1 MTDNL
6 ELVEDQSSDEV
17 DLAVT
22 QVPTYQRRTESGQ
35 VVTVKGYVR
44 TDNSAVADRARNSP
58 GRPSIAASSGRFPGD
73 RALPIWPDA
82 GKGAA
87 SKVDKQTVQYEG
99 MEDTGV
105 VDQDLLDKHVPI
117 ALEIL
122 PNLPQNPSLKKV
134 IGIIKGLSTV
144 SLSWDSPQDPTVIE
158 LARGVIRVA
167 GYSYVSKTTGKVVR
181 VNPYTQIRSLIS
193 GMGGPTM
200 SAKKGLTPELLDK
213 ALPGFQIKEKM
224 FKAKAVTNKSKDR
237 TIELQG
243 LSRKS
248 GVTDS
253 TKLDKL
259 QVDRAFDIPAPKPD
273 EDFVKKAMSALHPL
287 EAVRISKEGSKVTRG
302 NETWTRGAD
311 ALWYKMPRRN
321 GLGVN
326 DKDLTKKLA
335 GKAGRVELTQGNP
348 IKRSTFPMS
357 KVDYDT
363 LNPRSTN
370 YADAVKY
377 HKALEPTFAN
387 LPDGIADSLNG
398 NIEVRS
404 TSASTPKNFTGMT
417 RTSVT
422 KTNGHYPKMVIH
434 PNPEYEDDL
443 MKSLPKQQQQGY
455 SVPSTLHP
463 LETTMARESSK
474 FTETLMNNRAPKD
487 MSDRMY
493 TNLSKAYDKHVKSDT
508 GDYSGFGGRDGWIAR
523 MSGERSSEIRED
535 ITSNLS
541 MSSLDSHEDFLA
553 EAWTEFVANPEPRPL
568 ARELGNAF
576 QKSMEEFSDYMFKN
590 NWVDATEIPEKT
602 YNKTTQPP
610 LSRKISTAIGG
621 EEDFTQVT
629 HLAPRELRS
638 VLLES
643 AKYVDIRDSE
653 GNPTFDAEIQQ
664 IGDQAYLGSLSYPLS
679 NSADMPDGVPEN
691 YGDIVTRAT
700 KARYYDEPEDAFLIG
715 PENRKSYS
723 DFIDQSKAL
732 LAIQAIEE
740 TLTSEGVQTL
750 RVDPRAGEDSVTY
763 ARAGYNFDPLYT
775 DVAEVTSMI
784 NDLEDILVNIDQDMK
799 DKYYVMQKDQYST
812 AVRKVNQ
819 WQLQVTADPAT
830 WPTPDE
836 IGSLGRTDIT
846 EKSFGERVLDNY
858 SWSGAKDLDGA
869 KKGYSLD
876 VNPDGTSKA
885 LTIDYL
891 PAKDGEADPPWRN
904 TNPAPKTG
912 PGPSA
917 KWSTD
922 EGSSDIWSPDSLW
935 EPSGDPLAPVSAT
948 AINSVAREMQDA
960 KPDSKV
966 GDPLKNLLAE
976 VVQKKFETDKKVST
990 DVSGTLA
997 EHKISVKSE
1006 DGSDIF
1012 NLSVTKSD
1020 DGVVTWSNVSTSKSR
1035 ASGILAMQ
1043 MMDSLEASYKQ
1054 AGVKEIRQDVA
1065 EGDDISGYALA
1076 MQGYDWSVAPT
1087 REMVETKIRAAI
1099 ADQINEGRFF
1109 QEGMIADSLKNSTT
1123 SAVMNLQK
1131 DLDARLKKS
1140 EDKMISQ
1147 MNALLEKYDD
1157 DPKGPMP
1164 IEWAALGK
1172 SDAWEIA
1179 EALSRAPKET
1189 KQALGYGVPKSD
1201 EIDFEGPNPFED
1213 KTPDDFSFDSPNP
1226 FKATGGSKKPSSSGS
1241 GRSKNQEPDDGFSF
1255 DGPNPFEGQSSKAT
1269 ADTPTPAT
1277 AQYDPSKKS
1286 REEWEAERAQRK
1298 QGTLLQQMTS
1308 IDGDGTHDMF
1318 AEFVGK
1324 QFLTFGAYG
1333 MVKTLGGYYKWAADS
1348 YQPSARKYSVSFM
1361 FMLLR
1366 LMPASVGRGAI
1377 MAAANQITKK
1387 MKSSNPDDWPSKGE
1401 IDNVI
1406 DMIKDKIPEEKMK
1419 DVKMP

>member
-1 MTDNL
+1 MTEVTKGKTTTDGSGVEFSFTENFD
-6 ELVEDQSSDEV
+6 LVPLQDVRGV

-35 VVTVKGYVR
+35 VVTVKGYTR
-44 TDNSAVADRARNSP
+44 TDQSAVADRARNSP
-58 GRPSIAASSGRFPGD
+58 GRPSVAASSGRFPGD
-73 RALPIWPDA
+73 RSIPIWPDA
-82 GKGAA
+82 GKGRAA
-87 SKVDKQTVQYEG
+87 KTDKQTVQYEG

-105 VDQDLLDKHVPI
+105 VDQAILDKQVPI

-122 PNLPQNPSLKKV
+122 PNLPQNPSMTKLIGILKKM
-134 IGIIKGLSTV
+134 STV
-144 SLSWDSPQDPTVIE
+144 NLSWDAPFDPTIIE
-158 LARGVIRVA
+158 LARGIIRVS

-181 VNPYTQIRSLIS
+181 VNPYTQIRALIS

-200 SAKKGLTPELLDK
+200 AARSGLTPELLDK
-213 ALPGFQIKEKM
+213 ALPGFEIKDKV
-224 FKAKAVTNKSKDR
+224 FKAKAVTNKAGERVAEIRDLSQRDKASVEKMNKLQIDR
-237 TIELQG
+237 TFE
-243 LSRKS
+243 
-248 GVTDS
+248 
-253 TKLDKL
+253 
-259 QVDRAFDIPAPKPD
+259 IPAPKPD
-273 EDFVKKAMSALHPL
+273 EDYVKKAMSALHPL
-287 EAVRISKEGSKVTRG
+287 EAVRTSQEGSKVSRG
-302 NETWTRGAD
+302 DETWTRGAD

-321 GLGVN
+321 GRGVN

-335 GKAGRVELTQGNP
+335 SKAGRIELTQGKP
-348 IKRSTFPMS
+348 IKRREFPMA

-363 LNPRSTN
+363 LNPRSAN
-370 YADAVKY
+370 YADAVKF

-398 NIEVRS
+398 NIEVRK
-404 TSASTPKNFTGMT
+404 TSATTPKNFSGMT

-434 PNPEYEDDL
+434 PNPEYEADL

-474 FTETLMNNRAPKD
+474 FVESLMNNRAPKD

-493 TNLSKAYDKHVKSDT
+493 TNLSKAYDKHVKTDD
-508 GDYSGFGGRDGWIAR
+508 GDYSGFGGREGWIAR
-523 MSGERSSEIRED
+523 MSGERSSEMRDD
-535 ITSNLS
+535 ITSKLS
-541 MSSLDSHEDFLA
+541 MSSLSSHDDFLA

-568 ARELGNAF
+568 ARDLGNAF

-590 NWVDATEIPEKT
+590 NWVDASEIPEKT
-602 YNKTTQPP
+602 YTKTVQPP
-610 LSRKISTAIGG
+610 LSRKVSNAIGG

-629 HLAPRELRS
+629 HLAPRDLRS
-638 VLLES
+638 VLLDN
-643 AKYVDIRDSE
+643 AKYIDIRDAE
-653 GNPTFDAEIQQ
+653 GNPTFDAEVHQ
-664 IGDQAYLGSLSYPLS
+664 IGDQAHLGTLSYPLAD
-679 NSADMPDGVPEN
+679 SADMPDGVPQN

-723 DFIDQSKAL
+723 DFVDQSKAL
-732 LAIQAIEE
+732 LAIQAVEE
-740 TLTSEGVQTL
+740 TLTSEGVKTL

-763 ARAGYNFDPLYT
+763 SRAGYNFDPLYT
-775 DVAEVTSMI
+775 DVAEVTSII

-799 DKYYVMQKDQYST
+799 DKYYVMPKDQYAI
-812 AVRKVNQ
+812 AVRKVNE

-869 KKGYSLD
+869 KKGYQLD

-891 PAKDGEADPPWRN
+891 PAKDGEVDPPWRN
-904 TNPAPKTG
+904 TNTAPKTG
-912 PGPSA
+912 PGPAA
-917 KWSTD
+917 KWGSG
-922 EGSSDIWSPDSLW
+922 EGEWTQDTLW
-935 EPSGDPLAPVSAT
+935 DPSGDATAPVSAT
-948 AINSVAREMQDA
+948 SINSVAREMQDA
-960 KPDSKV
+960 KPGSKV

-990 DVSGTLA
+990 EVSGTLA
-997 EHKISVKSE
+997 DHKISVKSE

-1012 NLSVTKSD
+1012 NLSVTKD
-1020 DGVVTWSNVSTSKSR
+1020 DEGVVTWSNISTSKSR

-1054 AGVKEIRQDVA
+1054 AGVKEIRQDVT
-1065 EGDDISGYALA
+1065 EDDEISGYALA
-1076 MQGYDWSVAPT
+1076 MQGYDWTEAPT

-1099 ADQINEGRFF
+1099 AQQISEGRFY
-1109 QEGMIADSLKNSTT
+1109 QEGLIADGLKNSTT

-1131 DLDARLKKS
+1131 ELDDRLKKA
-1140 EDKMISQ
+1140 EDKMVSQ

-1164 IEWAALGK
+1164 IEWASLGK

-1179 EALSRAPKET
+1179 DKLNRAPKET
-1189 KQALGYGVPKSD
+1189 KEALGYGVPKD
-1201 EIDFEGPNPFED
+1201 QINFDGPNPLEE
-1213 KTPDDFSFDSPNP
+1213 KAPDDFSFDGPSPFDSRLP
-1226 FKATGGSKKPSSSGS
+1226 KKPSAD
-1241 GRSKNQEPDDGFSF
+1241 QTAA
-1255 DGPNPFEGQSSKAT
+1255 PN
-1269 ADTPTPAT
+1269 
-1277 AQYDPSKKS
+1277 QYDPSKKS
-1286 REEWEAERAQRK
+1286 REDWEAERAARK
-1298 QGTLLQQMTS
+1298 KGTMFQQMTS

-1318 AEFVGK
+1318 VEFVGK

-1333 MVKTLGGYYKWAADS
+1333 MMKTMGGYYKWATDS
-1348 YQPSARKYSVSFM
+1348 YQPTARKFSVSFM

-1366 LMPASVGRGAI
+1366 LMPASVGRGAV

-1387 MKSSNPDDWPSKGE
+1387 MKSSNPNDWPSKGD

-1406 DMIKDKIPEEKMK
+1406 DMIKDKIPEEKLK
-1419 DVKMP
+1419 DVEMP